1 MAFEKLLARR
11 PDNIKQKLGP
21 KSKVCLLN
29 SHDIFKNIRNDNF
42 LIMACNTRI
51 KHVIPGIMKAAM
63 ETDSIV
69 AFELAK
75 SESDFKGGYTGMSPK
90 DYWEIVVAYAEE
102 TGFDRPFFIHADH
115 MTVKSNKEEEIKDT
129 EALIADQL
137 NVGYT
142 SFALDASFNPEE
154 DNIKITARMARPIV
168 ERGLGLET
176 EVGEIKSVGQTGEI
190 TTVEE
195 ARTFIEGL
203 KQYGFTPD
211 LLGINNGSKHGN
223 YLEGEEISIDL
234 ERTGQCYE
242 AVKNY
247 GVNIAQHGITG
258 TPLHLVGRFAD
269 YGIRKGNVGTE
280 WQNIAHRH
288 VPPDLL
294 DQMKTW
300 AKSSNKDIKF
310 TTKQFLK
317 EINSISEGFKKSMVE
332 ESRKTATEFFK
343 AFRSVGSAS
352 LVARKLAG

>member
-1 MAFEKLLARR
+1 MAFEKLLDHR
-11 PDNIKQKLGP
+11 PDNIKRKLGR

-29 SHDIFKNIRNDNF
+29 SHDIFKNIRSDNF

-75 SESDFKGGYTGMSPK
+75 SESDFKGGYTGMTPK

-115 MTVKSNKEEEIKDT
+115 MTVKTNKEEEIKDT

-137 NVGYT
+137 DVGYT

-154 DNIKITARMARPIV
+154 DNIEITARMAKPIV
-168 ERGLGLET
+168 DRGLGLET

-203 KQYGFTPD
+203 KQHGFTPD

-242 AVKNY
+242 AVKGH

-288 VPPDLL
+288 LPADLMN
-294 DQMKTW
+294 QMKTW
-300 AKSSNKDIKF
+300 AKNSNKDIKLA
-310 TTKQFLK
+310 TKQFLK
-317 EINSISEGFKKSMVE
+317 DINSIPESLKKSMAE

-343 AFRSVGSAS
+343 SFRSVGSAS
-352 LVARKLAG
+352 LVARKIAG

>member
-1 MAFEKLLARR
+1 MSFEKLLQHR
-11 PDNIKQKLGP
+11 PENVRQKLGS
-21 KSKVCLLN
+21 KSEVCLLN
-29 SHDIFKNIRNDNF
+29 SHDIFKNIRDDKF

-75 SESDFKGGYTGMSPK
+75 SESDFKGGYTGMTPK
-90 DYWEIVVAYAEE
+90 DYWETVVGYAEE
-102 TGFDRPFFIHADH
+102 IGFDRPFFIHADH
-115 MTVKSNKEEEIKDT
+115 MTVKTNKEEEIKDT
-129 EALIADQL
+129 EALIAEQL
-137 NVGYT
+137 RSGYT

-168 ERGLGLET
+168 AAGLGLET
-176 EVGEIKSVGQTGEI
+176 EVGEIKSVGQTAEI

-203 KQYGFTPD
+203 KQHGITPD

-242 AVKNY
+242 AVKIH

-280 WQNIAHRH
+280 WQNIAHRNL
-288 VPPDLL
+288 PPDLMNE
-294 DQMKTW
+294 MKSW
-300 AKSSNKDIKF
+300 CKGANKDIKF
-310 TTKQFLK
+310 ATKQFL
-317 EINSISEGFKKSMVE
+317 EQINSIPENYKKTMIE
-332 ESRKTATEFFK
+332 ESRRTATEFFK

-352 LVARKLAG
+352 LAAQKITG

>member
-1 MAFEKLLARR
+1 MVFEKLLNMR
-11 PDNIKQKLGP
+11 PDEIKRKLGA
-21 KSKVCLLN
+21 KSKVCLMN
-29 SHDIFKNIRNDNF
+29 SHDIFKNIRNEKII
-42 LIMACNTRI
+42 IMACNTRI

-63 ETDSIV
+63 ETDSLV

-75 SESDFKGGYTGMSPK
+75 SESDFKGGYTGMTPK
-90 DYWEIVVAYAEE
+90 DYFEIVIGYAEE
-102 TGFDRPFFIHADH
+102 VGYDRPFFIHADH
-115 MTVKSNKEEEIKDT
+115 MTVKTSKEEEIKDT
-129 EALIADQL
+129 EALIAEQL

-154 DNIKITARMARPIV
+154 ENIKITARMAKPIV

-203 KQYGFTPD
+203 KGHGITPD

-234 ERTGQCYE
+234 ERTGQCYD
-242 AVKNY
+242 AVKKH

-288 VPPDLL
+288 LPSDLMG
-294 DQMKTW
+294 QMKTW
-300 AKSSNKDIKF
+300 TKNANKDIKF
-310 TTKQFLK
+310 ATKQFLG
-317 EINSISEGFKKSMVE
+317 EINSIPDRNKKSMAE
-332 ESRKTATEFFK
+332 EARKTSVEYFK
-343 AFRSVGSAS
+343 AFRAVGSA
-352 LVARKLAG
+352 AKLASRT